1 MIAMKNTG
9 RKIISRA
16 KTAALEVLHNN
27 FPPSGQGLP
36 STAAWGYPEPYT
48 RDLMLSIPGI
58 LATEDEKL
66 IKSIRFV
73 LKTLAENQTP
83 HGLIP
88 GLVDDPDDLE
98 ASDTTPLFLLGLKLY
113 RRFTGDGEFLEKA
126 ARKACTWLNYQ
137 SPLDDVIIGQLPTSD
152 WRDEQWVF
160 GYGLYVN
167 SIVFLVSRLRRK
179 QEKVTRL
186 KEQMTNRLSIEGKP
200 YFAIDA
206 FKEVYKNE
214 RFDLLGNSLAI
225 IAGILEKKRSQ
236 RVVEWIE
243 KECCQFRRSGQLST
257 PLPPVLLPYIEPGE
271 TLWRTRYADFNR
283 PGDYH
288 NGGIWPFA
296 VGFYVVSLIKLG
308 LLNKARQQILELARL
323 VKKSRNPRL
332 EYGFNEWYKA
342 QTSEPSGQD
351 WQTWSAATFL
361 YAAECMENG
370 RVLFLD
376 P

>member
-1 MIAMKNTG
+1 MENRG
-9 RKIISRA
+9 KIIISEA

-66 IKSIRFV
+66 IKSIQLV
-73 LKTLAENQTP
+73 LETLAVNQTS

-88 GLVDDPDDLE
+88 GLVDDSDDLE
-98 ASDTTPLFLLGLKLY
+98 VSDTTPLFLLGLELY
-113 RRFTGDGEFLEKA
+113 RRFTGERRFLEKA
-126 ARKACTWLNYQ
+126 ARKARTWLDYQ

-167 SIVFLVSRLRRK
+167 SIAYLVTRLEGK
-179 QEKVTRL
+179 HVKVARL
-186 KEQMTNRLSIEGKP
+186 KEQMTDRLSIEGKP

-206 FKEVYKNE
+206 FKGVYKNE

-225 IAGILEKKRSQ
+225 IAGILDK
-236 RVVEWIE
+236 
-243 KECCQFRRSGQLST
+243 RRSRQVVDWIDNECGRLRRGGQLTTS
-257 PLPPVLLPYIEPGE
+257 LPPVLLPYIEPGE
-271 TLWRTRYADFNR
+271 PQWRTRYAEFNR
-283 PGDYH
+283 PGNYH

-296 VGFYVVSLIKLG
+296 VGFYVISLIKLG
-308 LLNKARQQILELARL
+308 LQNKARQQLEELARL
-323 VKKSRNPRL
+323 VRESRKPEL

-342 QTSEPSGQD
+342 QTGKPSGQD
-351 WQTWSAATFL
+351 WQTWSAATFF
-361 YAAECMENG
+361 YAAECFEKG